1 MMKQVTLFQLGS
13 HLLTPLWQFRH
24 FIYGSVRREFQAR
37 YANSLLGFAWPFLQP
52 AVMILIYTIVFSRLM
67 GAKIPGVQGDASY
80 SIYLC
85 AGLIAWN
92 FNAEMLGRFTSMFVD
107 NANLLKKVSFPWF
120 CLPVIAAASSAIN
133 HVIIA
138 TLLLVI
144 VVGFAGVPLL
154 VSLHLIPLVLVL
166 VFFASGLGLVLA
178 IFNVFFRDVGNL
190 LGLGLQLW
198 FWLTPV
204 VYPVSILP
212 EYAQRIVQ
220 LNPLLPIV
228 EAYQHLLTLGAVPE
242 YSTLAY
248 PAFLSALLWVLAVR
262 MSKKRLSEV
271 VDEL

>member
-1 MMKQVTLFQLGS
+1 MKTISPSRLGIQL
-13 HLLTPLWQFRH
+13 LAPLWQFRH

-52 AVMILIYTIVFSRLM
+52 AVMILIYTVVFSRLM
-67 GAKIPGVQGDASY
+67 GAKIPGVQSDASY

-92 FNAEMLGRFTSMFVD
+92 FNAEMLGRFTNLFVD

-120 CLPVIAAASSAIN
+120 CLPVIAVASSAIN
-133 HVIIA
+133 HLIMA
-138 TLLLVI
+138 ALLVLI

-154 VSLHLIPLVLVL
+154 VCLHLILLMLVL

-178 IFNVFFRDVGNL
+178 IVNVFFRDVGNL

-212 EYAQRIVQ
+212 EYAQRVVQ
-220 LNPLLPIV
+220 LNPMLPIV
-228 EAYQHLLTLGAVPE
+228 EAYQQLLTIGTAPE
-242 YSTLAY
+242 YTHLAY
-248 PAFLSALLWVLAVR
+248 PVALSALLWMLAMR
-262 MSKKRLSEV
+262 MVKKHLAEM